1 MSRRIARA
9 GDFGRVAVLYGGD
22 TAEREVSLA
31 SGRTVLAALRRRDV
45 RAFGVDGLPALI
57 AHVHDGEVDRVFNIL
72 HGGVGENGV
81 VQGTMQAMGVPVTGT
96 GLLGAALSLDKV
108 RSKQV
113 WMALGLPTPEYR
125 VHEGGDG
132 EALADLLPAVV
143 KPAREGSTVGI
154 SRVER
159 AGQLPA
165 ALDTAAAH
173 RGEVLV
179 ERLVHGV
186 DVTVAVLDG
195 EALPSVRILPE
206 SGFYD
211 YTAKYQSDTTQYECP
226 AHTGEREARLRE
238 LALAACR
245 ALDVGGWAR
254 VDLIED
260 RDGGFWLLEVNTT
273 PGMTEHS
280 LVPIAAAE
288 AGLSVDELVRRILET
303 ST

>member
-1 MSRRIARA
+1 MSRRIDRA
-9 GDFGRVAVLYGGD
+9 GDFGRVAVLHGGD
-22 TAEREVSLA
+22 TSEREVSLD
-31 SGRTVLAALRRRDV
+31 SGRTVLEALRRRDV
-45 RAFGVDGLPALI
+45 RAFGVDGLPELI
-57 AHVHDGEVDRVFNIL
+57 KHVHAGEVDRVFNIL

-81 VQGTMQAMGVPVTGT
+81 VQGAMQAMSVPVTGT
-96 GLLGAALSLDKV
+96 GLLGAALSMDKL

-113 WMALGLPTPEYR
+113 WMALGLPTPDFH
-125 VHEGGDG
+125 VHDDAGRAAL
-132 EALADLLPAVV
+132 EAFLPAVV

-159 AGQLPA
+159 AAQFPQ

-173 RGEVLV
+173 PGDVLV
-179 ERLVHGV
+179 ERLVRGV

-211 YTAKYQSDTTQYECP
+211 YTAKYQSDSTRYECP

-238 LALAACR
+238 LALSACR
-245 ALDVGGWAR
+245 ALDVDGWAR

-260 RDGGFWLLEVNTT
+260 GDGGFWLLEVNTT
-273 PGMTEHS
+273 PGMTAHS

-288 AGLSVDELVRRILET
+288 AGMTLEDLVWRILET
-303 ST
+303 SP